1 MPTSLTHRLEPGPR
15 EARVEPLRQGP
26 GLQPDGGAGGVQ
38 NPRTSLVQITPALQA
53 AVLATVPSGSLT
65 PVLGQSNTDF
75 FIHQVPNLAADTG
88 ARPQFGGLQIDRDT
102 GRIFVNEEIAGNGR
116 VYDIATI
123 AAIGTST
130 DANDLDIMSTN
141 PGNGS
146 IGLVKTE
153 VDVMVV

>member
-1 MPTSLTHRLEPGPR
+1 M
-15 EARVEPLRQGP
+15 
-26 GLQPDGGAGGVQ
+26 
-38 NPRTSLVQITPALQA
+38 
-53 AVLATVPSGSLT
+53 
-65 PVLGQSNTDF
+65 LGQSNTDF
-75 FIHQVPNLAADTG
+75 FIYQVPNLAADTS

-102 GRIFVNEEIAGNGR
+102 GRIFVNEEIGGNGR

-146 IGLVKTE
+146 IALVNTE
-153 VDVMVV
+153 VVVMVVYYLN